1 MITTKKKRFRALP
14 RPLGFVFVGIMAV
27 VLFALALG
35 VYIRPYPSTAESAGA
50 MPVATPTGDN
60 LYLIVREGGS
70 LDRVLAVDPS
80 SGKVNQTF
88 EAGYNSADKLTPDHH
103 ILYVFNEPLNRDR
116 DGKGL
121 LSATDLRTGTLLWK
135 ASLPGWP
142 FIGSPTDGMWLSS
155 DEKSL
160 YLQATLDGF
169 SLHIFTVDTQTG
181 ALVRDSALSL
191 PYPST
196 SAFPMMWKLP
206 WAEVLVGVAQDQI
219 FTFDLASGQASR
231 ATSLVIDPQSLQR
244 IPKTYPRGYFAMGG
258 TLDPD
263 NRQLILATAPQEVIA
278 VKLDTQPFTIKKV
291 FSLPTGWEFGGRRLL
306 LSNPKEKALYVQV
319 KRADTPILN
328 GLEAEEVWTFDSVNG
343 TLKSRLNLREQIA
356 NLTHGAA
363 SNVDLTNYGLFPSN
377 DGRSVYALMPAGMLR
392 LSHDP
397 SGQLTGNWVPST
409 RF

>member
-14 RPLGFVFVGIMAV
+14 RPLGFVFVGIMPL
-27 VLFALALG
+27 VLFALALW

-142 FIGSPTDGMWLSS
+142 FIGSPTDGRWLSS
-155 DEKSL
+155 DQKSL
-160 YLQATLDGF
+160 YLEDTLDGF

-181 ALVRDSALSL
+181 ALVRD
-191 PYPST
+191 
-196 SAFPMMWKLP
+196 
-206 WAEVLVGVAQDQI
+206 
-219 FTFDLASGQASR
+219 
-231 ATSLVIDPQSLQR
+231 
-244 IPKTYPRGYFAMGG
+244 
-258 TLDPD
+258 
-263 NRQLILATAPQEVIA
+263 
-278 VKLDTQPFTIKKV
+278 
-291 FSLPTGWEFGGRRLL
+291 
-306 LSNPKEKALYVQV
+306 
-319 KRADTPILN
+319 
-328 GLEAEEVWTFDSVNG
+328 
-343 TLKSRLNLREQIA
+343 
-356 NLTHGAA
+356 
-363 SNVDLTNYGLFPSN
+363 
-377 DGRSVYALMPAGMLR
+377 
-392 LSHDP
+392 
-397 SGQLTGNWVPST
+397 
-409 RF
+409 